1 MWRSKNLARD
11 RWLGRPWLS
20 RAIRFIVYTV
30 PFLCSILAALTLST
44 LIPMAHSWPVAAVR
58 LIAIA
63 AASTVVLYG
72 ADRMT
77 RRMLPLAALVSLTLV
92 FPDEAPSR
100 FKIAM
105 QSGGTVVLQRRL
117 EQYRRVGADEPALA
131 AQRLLELVADLS
143 RHDRLTR
150 GHSERVRAYSQ
161 MIGEELGLSEA
172 EIDNLRWAALLHDI
186 GKLEIPFEILNKP
199 DTLTTDEYET
209 IKRHPGIGAKLA
221 APLAGW
227 LGESVRAVGEHHER
241 WDGYGYPNGLRGTD
255 ISLAARIVAVADTF
269 DVMTSVRS
277 YKKPGT
283 AAEARAELA
292 RCAGTQFDANVVRA
306 FLSISLGKLRLAM
319 GPLSW
324 LTQLA
329 LFPTG
334 LAGATAAAPA
344 LMAAAGMTAAALG
357 TAGAPNT
364 DTHRPST
371 QATAVTVVDVP
382 GNPDHSIVTVSIV
395 TVSVPAAGSS
405 GTTAPAVTTGGISQG
420 ESAAST
426 APVATTQ
433 QTTETGTNPQARPTT
448 VPGNVVDETVPVSR
462 NPTSPTPVATTA
474 APRPPSSTSPP
485 TTPAPPTTAPGTTQP
500 ATTPPPTTS
509 PPTSTPPTTPPTVP
523 PTVGRYLLGSSAPGD
538 VVSQSVL
545 PLVARAPLNSALPN
559 LDTDHDSS
567 PGRLLK
573 RNTGFGF
580 GNTDK
585 LQRFRLDPPGTIRM
599 NGPTSLVMFVAAKD
613 FRTAEVEVQATLLD
627 CIDSLGLCNT
637 FATTAVT
644 FTGAH
649 NQYTQVTFDLGS
661 QSHTVAASHNL
672 ELWITVTPGSAHEMW
687 MAYDTTGLESALTI
701 TP

>member
-1 MWRSKNLARD
+1 M
-11 RWLGRPWLS
+11 
-20 RAIRFIVYTV
+20 
-30 PFLCSILAALTLST
+30 
-44 LIPMAHSWPVAAVR
+44 LIPVAHSWPVAAVR

-63 AASTVVLYG
+63 VGSTVVLFG
-72 ADRMT
+72 ADRLT
-77 RRMLPLAALVSLTLV
+77 RRMLPLAALLGLTLV

-105 QSGGTVVLQRRL
+105 RSGGTVELQRRL
-117 EQYRRVGADEPALA
+117 EQYRRIGADEPALA

-143 RHDRLTR
+143 QHDRLTR

-199 DTLTTDEYET
+199 DRLTAVEYET
-209 IKRHPGIGAKLA
+209 IKRHPGIGARLT

-329 LFPTG
+329 FFPTG
-334 LAGATAAAPA
+334 LAGATGAAPA

-357 TAGAPNT
+357 TAAAPNT
-364 DTHRPST
+364 DSHRPSS
-371 QATAVTVVDVP
+371 QSAAETVVDAA
-382 GNPDHSIVTVSIV
+382 GEPDHSTV
-395 TVSVPAAGSS
+395 TVSVPTGAPHQ
-405 GTTAPAVTTGGISQG
+405 TAEPGVTSLGGVSQG
-420 ESAAST
+420 ESTAST
-426 APVATTQ
+426 TPVATTQ
-433 QTTETGTNPQARPTT
+433 PTTATGTNPQVRTSTT
-448 VPGNVVDETVPVSR
+448 VPGNVVDQTVPISR
-462 NPTSPTPVATTA
+462 NPTSPTHAPTTTAVPRSPSPSTSPSVPSTTA
-474 APRPPSSTSPP
+474 APP
-485 TTPAPPTTAPGTTQP
+485 TTPSPPP
-500 ATTPPPTTS
+500 TPPPTTS
-509 PPTSTPPTTPPTVP
+509 PPTTPPSTAPPTTPPTVP
-523 PTVGRYLLGSSAPGD
+523 PPPVGRYLLASSAPGD
-538 VVSQSVL
+538 VASQSVL
-545 PLVARAPLNSALPN
+545 PLVSRSPLNSVLPN
-559 LDTDHDSS
+559 LDTDHDGS

-580 GNTDK
+580 GNTDR
-585 LQRFRLDPPGTIRM
+585 LQRFRLDPGGSIRM
-599 NGPTSLVMFVAAKD
+599 NGPTSLVLFAAAKD
-613 FRTAEVEVQATLLD
+613 FRNDDVQAQATLLD
-627 CIDSLGLCNT
+627 CVDLLGLCNT
-637 FATTAVT
+637 FATATVEFTGTGTDNQFAAVT
-644 FTGAH
+644 FD
-649 NQYTQVTFDLGS
+649 FGS
-661 QSHTVAASHNL
+661 QTRTVLASHNL
-672 ELWITVTPGSAHEMW
+672 EVWIIVTSASGHDMW